1 MTDDEKD
8 TQIDGG
14 RTLMEWYEVA
24 FDQMYPVLYEYRD
37 IDEAMSVVEGFGD
50 IFLDKAPILDLASG
64 SGRYLEA
71 LLSKGFDAYGLDLSH
86 YLLRRSV
93 EEWGHTGRLVQ
104 ADMRHLPF
112 ADESVGAVWN
122 MFTSFGYFSADTE
135 NLLVFREI
143 HRVLERGGLLLFDF
157 INAGRIAVELL
168 EESRRRSGD
177 FDIVEKRRLESH
189 GKYLVKHATVTN
201 IRTKEKE
208 QIEERLRLY
217 TKEDLFIMF
226 KSVGFV
232 IEEVFGDYARSP
244 FAEGV
249 SERVIVVA
257 MK

>member
-1 MTDDEKD
+1 MTDDGKSIQ
-8 TQIDGG
+8 TN
-14 RTLMEWYEVA
+14 RRRALMEWYEEA
-24 FDQMYPVLYEYRD
+24 FGRMYPVLYEYRD
-37 IDEAMSVVEGFGD
+37 VDEAMSVVEEFGD

-71 LLSKGFDAYGLDLSH
+71 LLSKGFDAYGLDLSQ

-112 ADESVGAVWN
+112 ADGSVGAVWN
-122 MFTSFGYFSADTE
+122 MFTSFGYFSADTD
-135 NLLVFREI
+135 NLLVFREV
-143 HRVLERGGLLLFDF
+143 HRVLERGGLFLFDF
-157 INAGRIAVELL
+157 INARKISVELL

-201 IRTKEKE
+201 SRTKEKE
-208 QIEERLRLY
+208 HIEERLRLY
-217 TKEDLFIMF
+217 TKDDLFIMF

-232 IEEVFGDYARSP
+232 IEEVFGDYARNA